1 MAWGSRAY
9 FRIRPELSDLGGDR
23 GVSYGMSNNE
33 TAAAFTS
40 TGMNLWQ
47 PEQGIVRS
55 IHTVS
60 EEAARWDGTSCRFA
74 VYSDQYSAYS
84 YCTIKV
90 TGRKVRWDGNHARL
104 TVQVTFE
111 NDGEPE
117 TVKAE
122 IMNPTAGEWFDMA
135 DAKAL
140 LEA

>member
-1 MAWGSRAY
+1 
-9 FRIRPELSDLGGDR
+9 
-23 GVSYGMSNNE
+23 MSN
-33 TAAAFTS
+33 TATNNAAFTS

-47 PEQGIVRS
+47 PERGIVRS

-74 VYSDQYSAYS
+74 VYSDQYSVYS

-90 TGRKVRWDGNHARL
+90 TGRKVRLDGNHRL

-117 TVKAE
+117 TVRAEVLKAD
-122 IMNPTAGEWFDMA
+122 GKWFDMA
-135 DAKAL
+135 DAKAI